1 MPSQLHTAL
10 STLYP
15 RVPAASG
22 NSGQSADMWSGLP
35 QEKHVDFFLV
45 ASAESHV
52 ATRSGSGS
60 VLDQH
65 AWGLEANF
73 SLNCV
78 SYCCPAA

>member
-1 MPSQLHTAL
+1 MWPGELHIGQGDAECLMEEEAL
-10 STLYP
+10 
-15 RVPAASG
+15 
-22 NSGQSADMWSGLP
+22 SGQSADIWSGLP

-52 ATRSGSGS
+52 ATSSGS

-78 SYCCPAA
+78 SYCSHAYS